1 MNRTEEPME
10 IDERIGN
17 LRRKIEGVDE
27 KILGLLNERA
37 EIVKEVG
44 KAKVE
49 INMDAYAPKREE
61 EILQR
66 LSQKNRGPFP
76 QRAVSPVFRE
86 IISACRSLETALTV
100 AYLGP
105 PATHTQLASLKHF
118 GSSVRAVSEESLQD
132 VFEAVVKEKATF
144 GVVPIENS
152 IEGSVDRTLDLLI
165 DFDVKI
171 WAEVYLRVSHD
182 LLSRTGRAEDIQ
194 KIYSHP
200 QAFGQCREWLRKNLP
215 HVPLIETV
223 STAKAAKLASEE
235 ASTAAIA
242 TSLAASLHGLKV
254 IASQIEDH
262 LQNYTR
268 FLVLGR
274 KISDRTGKDKTSI
287 LFSIPHVPGSLC
299 RTLQILSERGINLTK
314 IESRPIKGKSWEYL
328 FFVDFEGHA
337 EDPDVGDVMKK
348 LSDNGLFMKVL
359 GSYPRTASPE

>member
-1 MNRTEEPME
+1 MV
-10 IDERIGN
+10 DERIRT
-17 LRRKIEGVDE
+17 LRGEIETVDGQ
-27 KILGLLNERA
+27 ILRLLNDRA
-37 EIVKEVG
+37 RIVQEVG
-44 KAKVE
+44 RVKAEVK
-49 INMDAYAPKREE
+49 MDFYAPQREE

-66 LSQKNRGPFP
+66 LSQKNPGSFP
-76 QRAVSPVFRE
+76 QRAIAPVFRE
-86 IISACRSLETALTV
+86 IISACRSLETELTV

-118 GSSVRAVSEESLQD
+118 GSSVRAVSEETLQD
-132 VFEAVVKEKATF
+132 VFEAVAKEKAVF

-182 LLSRTGRAEDIQ
+182 LLSKTGKAEDIQ

-200 QAFGQCREWLRKNLP
+200 QAFGQCRDWLRKNFP

-223 STAKAAKLASEE
+223 STAKAAMLANEE
-235 ASTAAIA
+235 ASAAAIA

-274 KISDRTGKDKTSI
+274 KISGRTGKDKTSI

-299 RTLQILSERGINLTK
+299 RILQTLSERGINLTK
-314 IESRPIKGKSWEYL
+314 IESRPMKGKSWEYR
-328 FFVDFEGHA
+328 FFVDFEGHT
-337 EDPDVGDVMKK
+337 EDPDVDDMMKK
-348 LSDNGLFMKVL
+348 LSNKVLFMKVL
-359 GSYPRTASPE
+359 GSYPKTVSLE

>member
-1 MNRTEEPME
+1 MV
-10 IDERIGN
+10 DERIRT
-17 LRRKIEGVDE
+17 LRGEIETVDGQ
-27 KILGLLNERA
+27 ILRLLNDRA
-37 EIVKEVG
+37 RIVQEVG
-44 KAKVE
+44 RVKAEVK
-49 INMDAYAPKREE
+49 MDFYAPQREE

-66 LSQKNRGPFP
+66 LSQKNPGSFP
-76 QRAVSPVFRE
+76 QRAIAPVFRE
-86 IISACRSLETALTV
+86 IISACRSLETELTV

-118 GSSVRAVSEESLQD
+118 GSSVRAVSEETLQD
-132 VFEAVVKEKATF
+132 VFEAVAKEKAVF

-182 LLSRTGRAEDIQ
+182 LLSKTGKAEDIQ

-200 QAFGQCREWLRKNLP
+200 QAFGQCRDWLRKNFP

-223 STAKAAKLASEE
+223 STAQAAMLANEE

-274 KISDRTGKDKTSI
+274 KISGRTGKDKTSV

-299 RTLQILSERGINLTK
+299 RILQTLSERGINLTK
-314 IESRPIKGKSWEYL
+314 IESRPMKGKSWEYR
-328 FFVDFEGHA
+328 FFVDFEGHT
-337 EDPDVGDVMKK
+337 EDPDVDDMMKK
-348 LSDNGLFMKVL
+348 LSNNVLFMKVL
-359 GSYPRTASPE
+359 GSYPKTVSLE